1 MGKKKMSTGTII
13 QIANNTKSLLFLNL
27 GAVAAFLFSMAANAL
42 NSVGA
47 FLGKAPL
54 IGSFLQTLFR
64 FIGGFI
70 RVPCY
75 VVIAIV
81 IIVDVLL
88 LLKFL
93 LPFLV
98 KLFRKIFRRNKVNAV
113 EEEVEEIEI
122 ETTKKEEN
130 GETLQVNVKEG
141 EELHLF

>member
-1 MGKKKMSTGTII
+1 MDKKKISTGTII

-54 IGSFLQTLFR
+54 IGSFLEMLFR

-75 VVIAIV
+75 VVIAIA

-98 KLFRKIFRRNKVNAV
+98 KLFRKIFRRNKVNVV
-113 EEEVEEIEI
+113 EEEGKAEII
-122 ETTKKEEN
+122 TTKKEEN
-130 GETLQVNVKEG
+130 GEALQVNVKEG